1 MAELGDHAHTLEVE
15 VDGSGIVLREMAIG
29 D

>member
-1 MAELGDHAHTLEVE
+1 MAVLGDHAHTLEVE
-15 VDGSGIVLREMAIG
+15 VDRSGMVLQGMAIG